1 MIPKMKLNETKNIA
15 GGFDGKIQIS
25 HVRIFT
31 RLKTY
36 LQYDV
41 TQFCP
46 DDTGKPILLE
56 YKSFNTASEA
66 YHFANSLTPCSGQM
80 VTPIKS
86 NFINLHAYGDAPFI
100 L

>member
-1 MIPKMKLNETKNIA
+1 MIQKMKLNETKNID

-46 DDTGKPILLE
+46 DGTGKTHPLAQG
-56 YKSFNTASEA
+56 SFNNFSEA
-66 YHFANSLTPCSGQM
+66 YAFASSLSPCNGQI
-80 VTPIKS
+80 VIPIKYVARRFRAYE
-86 NFINLHAYGDAPFI
+86 NFYDVL
-100 L
+100 